1 MDSIDQKTYLA
12 VVKQKLH
19 TLRKLSEDLERPLP
33 PKTALKFIEGVRYIL
48 DAIDVFLLYRINYLK
63 TTLAADPGEL
73 AAQIAFNSKVA
84 LRILGAIHQQYFP
97 LLHAASQRS
106 EYLIQPSIDRAVK
119 LFAKDCELTLVPDF
133 EYNYAFVGI
142 ERFAAREIELLET
155 HSDHA
160 TKVAL
165 EPIKH
170 RAAGLPHWICF
181 LHFPIADRDSALNL
195 CILAHELAHLVDK
208 TAQIYQKLMP
218 IELDKDSFDELVA
231 GRCSAPVGG
240 KPKPGVP
247 PLTIGSIFTP
257 KAIENQCYLDCNKM
271 LENWIRELIA
281 DVVAIHGIGPASF
294 FAFNDFFAYMGSEN
308 RPSSS
313 HPAPAFRLLL
323 MLDELETLG
332 YVSSS
337 ESLDSVLKEAL
348 VRVQADAGAITYI
361 GEAKVVHKTIQKNL
375 PDLLV
380 KIRQFISMYSFK
392 ATSYQPT
399 ASRVLERLKAGVA
412 PIEIYEKSTNVMR
425 PISVMSV
432 LNAGWEL
439 YKTNLAAFYDQFKNE
454 VDEMERL
461 QNLNHLLFKA
471 IEAGEVVRRWK

>member
-1 MDSIDQKTYLA
+1 MDSIDQKTYLE

-19 TLRKLSEDLERPLP
+19 TLRKLTEDLERPLP
-33 PKTALKFIEGVRYIL
+33 SKTAHKFIEGVRYIL
-48 DAIDVFLLYRINYLK
+48 DAIDIFLLYRINYLK
-63 TTLAADPGEL
+63 ATLSGNPGEL
-73 AAQIAFNSKVA
+73 AAQIAFNAKVA
-84 LRILGAIHQQYFP
+84 LRILGAIHRQYFP
-97 LLHAASQRS
+97 LLHAASQPS
-106 EYLIQPSIDRAVK
+106 EYLFQPSIDRAVK

-142 ERFAAREIELLET
+142 ERFAATEIGLLEA

-165 EPIKH
+165 EPIKQK
-170 RAAGLPHWICF
+170 AAGLPQWVSF
-181 LHFPIADRDSALNL
+181 LHFPVADRDSALNL

-208 TAQIYQKLMP
+208 TAQVYQKLMP

-231 GRCSAPVGG
+231 GRCSAPVGV
-240 KPKPGVP
+240 KPKSGAP
-247 PLTIGSIFTP
+247 PLTIGSVFTP

-281 DVVAIHGIGPASF
+281 DIVAIHGIGPASF

-313 HPAPAFRLLL
+313 HPAAAFRLLI
-323 MLDELETLG
+323 MLEELRTLG
-332 YVSSS
+332 YGASS
-337 ESLDSVLKEAL
+337 EPLDSALNEAF
-348 VRVQADAGAITYI
+348 VRVQGDASGVMYT
-361 GEAKVVHKTIQKNL
+361 GEAKVVYKTIQKNL
-375 PDLLV
+375 PDLLI
-380 KIRQFISMYSFK
+380 KIRQFISPYSFK
-392 ATSYQPT
+392 VTSYQLT
-399 ASRVLERLKAGVA
+399 APRVLKLLKAGIA
-412 PIEIYEKSTNVMR
+412 PIEIYDESSDTMR
-425 PISVMSV
+425 PVSVMSV

-439 YKTNLAAFYDQFKNE
+439 YKTDLGAFYNQFKNGVE
-454 VDEMERL
+454 EMERL